1 MSSKLSYNLLSVTT
15 LEDHAHTTHSGSIG
29 NSVRSVLN
37 ELANLIN
44 KSVGEQRILSH
55 QRIYDGVDD
64 FVAYYPELVLANLP
78 IGSGLKQYV
87 YFIVGRIVVPFGI
100 SSALLFGKGAINRI
114 LRVVNY

>member
-15 LEDHAHTTHSGSIG
+15 LEDHAHTTHSRSAG
-29 NSVRSVLN
+29 NSVRSGLN

-44 KSVGEQRILSH
+44 KPVGKQRIFSH
-55 QRIYDGVDD
+55 QRVYDGVDY
-64 FVAYYPELVLANLP
+64 FVAYYPELILANLP
-78 IGSGLKQYV
+78 IGSRLKQYV
-87 YFIVGRIVVPFGI
+87 YFIVGGIVVPFGI